1 MPPPPSENQSATAD
15 GAWHPF
21 NSRIEFDFAWYHFE
35 EQESSARQLYTALE
49 LWAASVLE
57 HGGTTPW
64 RTPKDLH
71 DTIDEI
77 QLGISPWKS
86 YSVRYQG
93 PLPAGTPPKWM
104 TQTYELCVRDAR
116 MVLHHQFQTPD
127 FKDKI
132 NLVPYQQFN
141 KAGKRVFS
149 NLMSGEWAWRQAVS
163 YHYFA
168 LSSNY

>member
-86 YSVRYQG
+86 YSIRYQG

-104 TQTYELCVRDAR
+104 TQTYELCVCDAR
-116 MVLHHQFQTPD
+116 QVLHHQFQTPD